1 MKEYEFNLNQ
11 FIKVKLT
18 GEGKKILK
26 EMYNLNNDDLKS
38 FYTDDE
44 YAKFQLWQFMNIFGK
59 YLFNGSIIQPIKKNN
74 IIILEKDLIEKEKEP
89 VIKILKK

>member
-59 YLFNGSIIQPIKKNN
+59 YLFNGSIIQLIKKNN
-74 IIILEKDLIEKEKEP
+74 IIISEEDLIEKEKEP